1 MLIVERQ
8 QRVLEILRERKAAQL
23 EDLAREL
30 DVSGSTIRRDLEA
43 LERRGVVERTHG
55 GAIYKGDAGG
65 AEPAGMAPSRG
76 HADSARVPAES
87 APSSMGQH
95 SPVLAERMNQDVE
108 QKIAIGR
115 YAAAQITPHMTV
127 LLDGGSTVIFAA
139 KEIKARPLQIVTH
152 SLSIANLF
160 ADDDQI
166 ELLLLGGNLYPRTGV
181 TVGAITTGCLADLYA
196 DLAIF
201 SVAGIYDDAAFNIN
215 LPMAQVEQ
223 LMIRQATRS
232 LLLMDSSKFGRKSLV
247 RVCGLSEVDQIVT
260 DAGIADAWRQSVGER
275 LIVAS

>member
-43 LERRGVVERTHG
+43 LERQGVVERTHG

-65 AEPAGMAPSRG
+65 SLHSNGGVSSIASISAGA
-76 HADSARVPAES
+76 AASAAG
-87 APSSMGQH
+87 GQH

-108 QKIAIGR
+108 KKLAIGR

-127 LLDGGSTVIFAA
+127 LLDGGSTVIYAA
-139 KEIKARPLQIVTH
+139 REIKARPLQIVTH

-247 RVCGLSEVDQIVT
+247 RVCGLGEVDQIVT
-260 DAGIADAWRQSVGER
+260 DAGIGDNWRQTVGER
-275 LIVAS
+275 LIVAP